1 MKKHKHN
8 VNYTDQAPRL
18 NEQELDR
25 ITAENSL
32 MASINAKV
40 DGLKEEFEALN
51 AMNPQLANYLLLTY
65 GVATLRNFSGCLK
78 QTRDA
83 IYDLDEIL

>member
-8 VNYTDQAPRL
+8 VNYTDQAPRM

-32 MASINAKV
+32 MESINAKV
-40 DGLKEEFEALN
+40 DGLKEDFGALN
-51 AMNPQLANYLLLTY
+51 AMNPQLANYLLITY
-65 GVATLRNFSGCLK
+65 GAATLRCISGCLT

-83 IYDLDEIL
+83 IYDLDEII

>member
-8 VNYTDQAPRL
+8 VNYTGQVPSM

-32 MASINAKV
+32 MTSINAKV
-40 DGLKEEFEALN
+40 DGLKEDFAALN

-65 GVATLRNFSGCLK
+65 GAATLRNFSGCLK

-83 IYDLDEIL
+83 IYDLDEII

>member
-8 VNYTDQAPRL
+8 VNYTDEAPRL

-40 DGLKEEFEALN
+40 DGLKEDFEALN
-51 AMNPQLANYLLLTY
+51 AMNPQLANYFLLTY

>member
-40 DGLKEEFEALN
+40 DGLKEDFEALN